1 MKKIIML
8 LSFLMVGL
16 NANALKINKTVEL
29 DLTKTKEIF
38 IASAEKPVLET
49 NKRIDKVYYHNS
61 VGRRVALQDYQVKHS
76 QDVTEFGTI
85 TEIYEI
91 EFPQNVSTV
100 YLTSHDLSTETV
112 LHYSHYKRTLNAGLD
127 NATEILVLKNP
138 GLVEKIIFYIKVIF
152 FNIFSF

>member
-8 LSFLMVGL
+8 LSFLMIGL
-16 NANALKINKTVEL
+16 NANALKVNKTVEL
-29 DLTKTKEIF
+29 DLTKTKEVF
-38 IASAEKPVLET
+38 IASAESPVLET

-100 YLTSHDLSTETV
+100 YLKSHDLSSEIV
-112 LHYSHYKRTLNAGLD
+112 LHYNKYKRTLNSGLD

-138 GLVEKIIFYIKVIF
+138 GLFEKIIFYIKVIF
-152 FNIFSF
+152 FNIFNF